1 MQSVLTLIICAICL
15 DLDHW
20 RNLSWPWSFVQSVL
34 TLIIRAIC
42 LDLDHLRNLPWPWS
56 FAQSVLTFIL
66 KVFFLLTCLILAE
79 PRRRPTTPGSCPTW
93 AKLSVTWMSRTRNT
107 RMDEDHLSGSRS
119 RGLSSIRFYRP
130 QSRLSI
136 KCGHSMCKKML
147 PFFCAKKCCHSS
159 VQKMLPF
166 CCVQKLLPFYCAKML
181 QFCCAKNVAMPMCK
195 FFYHSSVCKK
205 CCHFYVCKKCCYSAA
220 QKMLPFCCTKIGAI
234 LLYIQ
239 TVSGLRAV
247 ETFALFFGS
256 LILNPTYPAMEDKNQ
271 NTFYVI
277 FFSIYSSF

>member
-119 RGLSSIRFYRP
+119 RGISSIRFYRP

-147 PFFCAKKCCHSS
+147 PFFCAKNVAILLCTKNVAIILWKNVAILLCKKCCDAYVQIFLPFFC

-166 CCVQKLLPFYCAKML
+166 LCVQKMLL
-181 QFCCAKNVAMPMCK
+181 FCCAKNVA
-195 FFYHSSVCKK
+195 
-205 CCHFYVCKKCCYSAA
+205 
-220 QKMLPFCCTKIGAI
+220 I
-234 LLYIQ
+234 LLHKNRCHSAVHTNCVWTAGCRNLC
-239 TVSGLRAV
+239 TVFWLTHLKSHISSNGGQEPKHFLC
-247 ETFALFFGS
+247 
-256 LILNPTYPAMEDKNQ
+256 N
-271 NTFYVI
+271 I
-277 FFSIYSSF
+277 FQHL